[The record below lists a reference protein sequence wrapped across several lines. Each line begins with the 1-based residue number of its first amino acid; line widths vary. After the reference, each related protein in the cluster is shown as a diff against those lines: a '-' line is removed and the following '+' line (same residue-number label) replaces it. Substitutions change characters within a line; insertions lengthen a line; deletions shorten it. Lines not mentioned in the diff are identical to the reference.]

1 MNHAGGMEVLGG
13 NGAGPLGL
21 AAPSDPVELR
31 RLNFQTPGMMS
42 HPPIPVH
49 DLAAHIDDLKAND
62 NMKFSQEYESIEPGT
77 TKLDKRY
84 NKIRQE
90 VQQNYT
96 RGTTKLD
103 WFQIGLVHF
112 FGGIR

>member
-1 MNHAGGMEVLGG
+1 MLQPQLESDCLKLEILIPGFEMNHAGGMDAMGG
-13 NGAGPLGL
+13 NGVGGLGL

-62 NMKFSQEYESIEPGT
+62 NAKFSQEYESIEPG
-77 TKLDKRY
+77 
-84 NKIRQE
+84 E
-90 VQQNYT
+90 S
-96 RGTTKLD
+96 
-103 WFQIGLVHF
+103 
-112 FGGIR
+112 

>member
-1 MNHAGGMEVLGG
+1 MNHAGGMDAMGG
-13 NGAGPLGL
+13 NGVGGLGL

-62 NMKFSQEYESIEPGT
+62 NAKFSQEYESIEPGESLRGIT
-77 TKLDKRY
+77 ASQQP
-84 NKIRQE
+84 RQ
-90 VQQNYT
+90 T
-96 RGTTKLD
+96 
-103 WFQIGLVHF
+103 
-112 FGGIR
+112 